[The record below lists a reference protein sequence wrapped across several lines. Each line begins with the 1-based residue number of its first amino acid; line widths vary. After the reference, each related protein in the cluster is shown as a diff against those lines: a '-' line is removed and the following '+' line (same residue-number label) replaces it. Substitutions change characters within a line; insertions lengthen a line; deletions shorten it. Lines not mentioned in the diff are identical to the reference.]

1 MGARHKKKVGK
12 VDFDRA
18 GRIGKYYHVKPSSY
32 FPQLTVDEAL
42 LFDEACIV
50 AMEKNNKII
59 EAKRKV
65 KEKEKENQK
74 AFQEGTS
81 SLFENESGII

>member
-1 MGARHKKKVGK
+1 
-12 VDFDRA
+12 
-18 GRIGKYYHVKPSSY
+18 
-32 FPQLTVDEAL
+32 
-42 LFDEACIV
+42 
-50 AMEKNNKII
+50 MEKNNKIF

>member
-1 MGARHKKKVGK
+1 MGARYKKKVGK

-18 GRIGKYYHVKPSSY
+18 GRIGKYFHVKPSSY
-32 FPQLTVDEAL
+32 FPQLTVHEAL

-59 EAKRKV
+59 EEKRKL